1 MTVQA
6 TLAGEPEDRGTAP
19 ARAVTRPP
27 GRTKALI
34 GGTLVA
40 LVVIFVAASWLV
52 PGDPNAQVLQD
63 RLLPPLLFGGNAT
76 HLLGTDQL
84 GRDALLRL
92 MHGGRIDLA
101 VGLLAIFLSTILG
114 TFLGLYAAY
123 FGKTLDAIMSV
134 AVAVQL
140 ALPTILVVLLALAV
154 IGPSIITMGIIL
166 ALSDWVL
173 YGRTVRAR
181 ALTEMAREYVEAAH
195 VLGYRDSRI
204 IFRHLLPNIAPSI
217 MVLATMSLGNMIMFQ
232 ASLSFLG
239 LGVQRPYPAWGRM
252 VSEGQAY
259 LSDGWWISGLPAVL
273 IGMTVVGL
281 NLLGDGLRQLWKM
294 D

>member
-1 MTVQA
+1 MTAEASTARVGGQA
-6 TLAGEPEDRGTAP
+6 SA
-19 ARAVTRPP
+19 ARPSPRPP
-27 GRTKALI
+27 GLAKAVI
-34 GGTLVA
+34 GGSLVA
-40 LVVIFVAASWLV
+40 LVVAFVAASWFV
-52 PGDPNAQVLQD
+52 AGDPNAQVLQD
-63 RLLPPLLFGGNAT
+63 RLLPPLFFGGSAA
-76 HLLGTDQL
+76 HPLGTDQL

-92 MHGGRIDLA
+92 MHGGRVDLA
-101 VGLLAIFLSTILG
+101 VGLLAIFLSTMLG
-114 TFLGLYAAY
+114 TLIGVCAAY
-123 FGKTLDAIMSV
+123 YGKTLDAIMSV

-181 ALTEMAREYVEAAH
+181 ALTEMALEYVEAAR

-204 IFRHLLPNIAPSI
+204 IFRHILPNIAPSI
-217 MVLATMSLGNMIMFQ
+217 MVLATMSLGNMILFQ

-239 LGVQRPYPAWGRM
+239 LGVQRPYPAWGRI

-259 LSDGWWISGLPAVL
+259 LSDGWWISGLPALL

-281 NLLGDGLRQLWKM
+281 NLLGDGLRQLRKM